1 MKFWIKIQMMKCTET
16 WMNETKPP
24 LNISVCVLLLLC
36 CVLSILLTPKTSGLI
51 WLQNRAMVKNNK
63 YWSPFGSIKC
73 LTKEI
78 VHFPVIEPNHASLG
92 LFESVHQSSGNRK
105 YSHPYDSKCVC
116 IYFFLSKNVPSQNH
130 FLKTI
135 WFCIAVSLNSFCDWF
150 LWLWIILF
158 MAKNMHIWYAYWLD
172 AMS

>member
-1 MKFWIKIQMMKCTET
+1 MHLVWNNYNIEWNFGLKYKWWNALKLEWMRQSHHWIFQY
-16 WMNETKPP
+16 
-24 LNISVCVLLLLC
+24 VFC
-36 CVLSILLTPKTSGLI
+36 CCCAAFLSILLTPKTSGLI

-150 LWLWIILF
+150 C
-158 MAKNMHIWYAYWLD
+158 D
-172 AMS
+172 CE